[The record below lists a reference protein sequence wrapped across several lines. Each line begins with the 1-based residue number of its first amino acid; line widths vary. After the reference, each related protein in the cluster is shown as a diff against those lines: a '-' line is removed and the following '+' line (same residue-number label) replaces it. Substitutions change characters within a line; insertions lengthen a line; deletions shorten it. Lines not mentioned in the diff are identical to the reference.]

1 MKRTLLFLL
10 ITGPLLV
17 NRALA
22 QSETE
27 VNRLKQQLR
36 SSQPD
41 SNRVRLLLK
50 IADLYHNNYSLAFLI
65 RYNNAIAF
73 SEPALTLS
81 RSFGLRPLLGECL
94 LAHSRILTS
103 LRRDSTTTKAR
114 QLLTEALN
122 LYKNDSDLKHWA
134 DTKLLFANT
143 YSYRDSTQLSYL
155 REALT
160 VYRKLDDRALISE
173 TLKEYAHVFEA
184 SGKLQQAL
192 NLQFER
198 LAVQKS
204 MQHPKIDAILRHISG
219 LYQSMGDLP
228 NALKYAY
235 QSYRVSQK
243 TNDSIGIASG
253 QQNIGFIYT
262 ALGNHQAALE
272 NYRKAQTIHQSLQ
285 NHESTVRVWLHTI
298 ATLRKLGRY
307 QEALQESGAALNLAE
322 SKALNF
328 KENAMLALAKC
339 LIAVGNYDKAESY
352 LLLVLP
358 EYPENTGGKAS
369 AYQGLGDVY
378 FEKKQWGKADL
389 YYKKAYTASEK
400 TADSQERH
408 QEILRQLYR
417 IDSTQGNFQSA
428 LNYHLRYTA
437 LNDSLLN
444 EKKNQQL
451 ALLQVQ
457 FDTEKKEQD
466 IKLLQQDQAN
476 AQTRLNATI
485 GGALLLTLLLA
496 LTYNQYRLKQ
506 RTNRQLEA
514 NQLLI
519 DQKNQVLE
527 QVLGE
532 KDDLLEEK
540 EELLEEREWML
551 KEIHHRVKNNLQV
564 ISSMLNSQVEFLHD
578 PTALA
583 TIRESQN
590 RVQVMALI
598 HQKLYQTD
606 NLARI
611 GMRDYIHQIVD
622 YLVES
627 FDRKSTVR
635 SVCEIT
641 DVDFD
646 VSLATPLGLII
657 NEAVTNSLKYAFP
670 QNRKGTV
677 AVSLVAL
684 ENRNYRLTLSDDGIG
699 LAADIDLECGNTLGM
714 TMIRGLS
721 RQIEGVLTVSRTNGV
736 EINLVLSLQ

>member
-10 ITGPLLV
+10 ITGPWLV
-17 NRALA
+17 HSALA

-36 SSQPD
+36 YSQPD

-50 IADLYHNNYSLAFLI
+50 IADLYHSNRSLAFLI

-81 RSFGLRPLLGECL
+81 RSLGFRSLVGECL
-94 LAHSRILTS
+94 LAHSRVLTS
-103 LRRDSTTTKAR
+103 IRRDSTTTKAR
-114 QLLTEALN
+114 QLLTEALD
-122 LYKNDSDLKHWA
+122 LYKSDSDLKHWA

-173 TLKEYAHVFEA
+173 TLKEYAHVFES
-184 SGKLQQAL
+184 SGDLQQAL

-198 LAVQKS
+198 LAVQKT
-204 MQHPKIDAILRHISG
+204 MQQPKIDAILRHISG
-219 LYQSMGDLP
+219 LYQSLGDLP
-228 NALKYAY
+228 SALKYAY
-235 QSYRVSQK
+235 QSYRVAQK

-253 QQNIGFIYT
+253 YQNISFIYT
-262 ALGNHQAALE
+262 ALGNHQVALE
-272 NYRKAQTIHQSLQ
+272 NYRKALIIHQSLQ
-285 NHESTVRVWLHTI
+285 NHESTVRVRLLTS
-298 ATLRKLGRY
+298 AALRKLGRY
-307 QEALQESGAALNLAE
+307 QEALQESKAAFKLAIT
-322 SKALNF
+322 KALNF
-328 KENAMLALAKC
+328 KENAMLSLANS
-339 LIAVGNYDKAESY
+339 LIAVGEYEKAESY
-352 LLLVLP
+352 LLQVLP
-358 EYPENTGGKAS
+358 EYPENTGGKAG

-378 FEKKQWGKADL
+378 FGKKQWGKAEL
-389 YYKKAYTASEK
+389 YYTKAFAASAK
-400 TADSQERH
+400 IATSYERH
-408 QEILRQLYR
+408 QEILWQLYR
-417 IDSTQGNFQSA
+417 IDSTQGNFRSA

-444 EKKNQQL
+444 EKKNQQM

-466 IKLLQQDQAN
+466 IKLLQKDQAN

-485 GGALLLTLLLA
+485 GGAILLTLLLG
-496 LTYNQYRLKQ
+496 LTFNRYRLKQ

-514 NQLLI
+514 TQFLI
-519 DQKNQVLE
+519 DQKNQAL
-527 QVLGE
+527 QLVLGE
-532 KDDLLEEK
+532 KDNLLEEK
-540 EELLEEREWML
+540 EQLLEEREWML

-611 GMRDYIHQIVD
+611 GMRDYIRQIID
-622 YLVES
+622 YLIES
-627 FDRKSTVR
+627 FDRKPTVR
-635 SVCEIT
+635 SVCEVT

-670 QNRKGTV
+670 KNGKGTV
-677 AVSLVAL
+677 GVSLLAL
-684 ENRNYRLTLSDDGIG
+684 DNQSYRLTMSDDGIG
-699 LAADIDLECGNTLGM
+699 LPADFDLECSNTLGL

-721 RQIEGVLTVSRTNGV
+721 RQIEGSLTISRTNGV
-736 EINLVLSLQ
+736 EINLDLTLQ